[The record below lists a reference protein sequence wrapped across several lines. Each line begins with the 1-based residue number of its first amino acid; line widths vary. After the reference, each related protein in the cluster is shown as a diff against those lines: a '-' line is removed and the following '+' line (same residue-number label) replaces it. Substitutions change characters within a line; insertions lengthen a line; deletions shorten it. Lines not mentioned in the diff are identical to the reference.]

1 MSGSSTDS
9 PRWRTSARIRP
20 LTYSPT
26 EAIST
31 IVAATYSGA
40 ATSAEAP
47 ASSVEASAVKT
58 AAASATAT
66 PRLVKTAVAAT
77 TGTTSHG
84 SAALR
89 APPVMTIAPPI
100 PAMPPSV
107 SAISQ
112 YSGVRLLEIA
122 AVDERDEQRD
132 GREQGEDLPAPDRGE
147 HRDAGAHRA
156 EDEIA
161 HGPHAPLHVHEA
173 GAVQRLRTEPCAVRV
188 HSGVVVHPRAIA

>member
-1 MSGSSTDS
+1 M
-9 PRWRTSARIRP
+9 
-20 LTYSPT
+20 
-26 EAIST
+26 
-31 IVAATYSGA
+31 
-40 ATSAEAP
+40 
-47 ASSVEASAVKT
+47 
-58 AAASATAT
+58 
-66 PRLVKTAVAAT
+66 KTAVAAT

-89 APPVMTIAPPI
+89 APPVITIAPPI

-112 YSGVRLLEIA
+112 YSGARLLETRRSTSGTS
-122 AVDERDEQRD
+122 ERD
-132 GREQGEDLPAPDRGE
+132 GREQGEDLPAPDGGQDG
-147 HRDAGAHRA
+147 DAGAHRA

-188 HSGVVVHPRAIA
+188 HSGVVVHPPAIA